1 MDLHCYLVWAL
12 NRIKFDEFLDWP
24 FFNENIQSRQQ
35 FIFGTKKNLPRM
47 QGKRVHYPNVN
58 EINLFQQFEI

>member
-24 FFNENIQSRQQ
+24 FFSENIQSRQQ
-35 FIFGTKKNLPRM
+35 FIFGTKKKSATYARQEGSLS
-47 QGKRVHYPNVN
+47 
-58 EINLFQQFEI
+58 ECE